1 MIVSDHSLVLLI
13 DLQKKLINAVSE
25 GAEITAKAGRL
36 LKACQLLRIPVVVT
50 EQNPVGL
57 GETVP
62 SVSCVLPSGTV
73 PYAKTSFSAL
83 SVDGLQEALQKIGRK
98 QIIIG
103 GVETHI
109 CVWQTARDLQ
119 KAGYDVWIVADMCA
133 SRHSED
139 KERALADLQA
149 NGCRVVGYESILF
162 AWLKDARHPQFKAI
176 QALIKG
182 K

>member
-1 MIVSDHSLVLLI
+1 MIETENSLLLLI
-13 DLQKKLINAVSE
+13 DLQEKLVNAVSE
-25 GAEITAKAGRL
+25 GADITAKACRL

-50 EQNPVGL
+50 EQNPIGL

-73 PYAKTSFSAL
+73 PHTKTSFSAL
-83 SVDGLQEALQKIGRK
+83 AVNSVQKAIQKPGRK
-98 QIIIG
+98 QIIVG
-103 GVETHI
+103 GIETHI

>member
-1 MIVSDHSLVLLI
+1 MISCDHSLVLLI
-13 DLQKKLINAVSE
+13 DLQEKLIKAVSE
-25 GAEITAKAGRL
+25 GGKVTEKACRL

-50 EQNPVGL
+50 EQNPAGL
-57 GETVP
+57 GETHLH
-62 SVSCVLPSGTV
+62 VSSVLPSGTV

-83 SVDGLQEALQKIGRK
+83 SVEELQETMQKAGR
-98 QIIIG
+98 QQVIIAGI
-103 GVETHI
+103 ETHI